1 MRCRLAGRV
10 DSIINSHHSEELE
23 LLLDKGKTKGIGT
36 LNTCS
41 FFCRSSCAPAQ
52 HVGFLPKDWQDT
64 GIGFKALNRFA
75 SPARD
80 NPDALC
86 IASASSE
93 DR

>member
-1 MRCRLAGRV
+1 LQFFLP
-10 DSIINSHHSEELE
+10 IIVPKL
-23 LLLDKGKTKGIGT
+23 
-36 LNTCS
+36 
-41 FFCRSSCAPAQ
+41 APAQ

-93 DR
+93 VR

>member
-1 MRCRLAGRV
+1 
-10 DSIINSHHSEELE
+10 
-23 LLLDKGKTKGIGT
+23 
-36 LNTCS
+36 
-41 FFCRSSCAPAQ
+41 
-52 HVGFLPKDWQDT
+52 LPKDWQDT